1 MTTPTPTPSGLPIQR
16 TSRDPQVLRD
26 RLEQWL
32 RSTTGDPGATV
43 GELAGTDANGMS
55 SDTVLFR
62 ASWADREGN
71 HDDRLVARI
80 APDAADVPVFPSYDM
95 HAQFETIRLVHEL
108 TEAPVPTPLWCEP
121 DAGALGASFFVMRRV
136 DGQVPPDVLPYP
148 FGDNWLFDAAPADQR
163 RLQDTTV
170 DALAAVHSVEDAP
183 TVFTFLD
190 GRAVGDTPLRRHVT
204 HTRNLAGFVAAH
216 GPISPLIP
224 RGFDWLDRHWPARES
239 EPVLSWG
246 DSRIGNVIYADF
258 APAALLDWEMAG
270 LGPRE
275 LDVVWLFGS
284 HLVFQHLSEL
294 LGLPGM
300 PDFLRPDDV
309 CQHYATRTGHE
320 PRDLDFYL
328 VYAVLQWAIV
338 LTRTGQRQVHF
349 GEREAAADPD
359 DYVFHKELLRSLLT
373 D

>member
-1 MTTPTPTPSGLPIQR
+1 MTTPPTPAATPIQR
-16 TSRDPQVLRD
+16 TSRDPQVLRA
-26 RLEQWL
+26 RLETWL
-32 RSTTGDPGATV
+32 RTAVGDPGATADD
-43 GELAGTDANGMS
+43 LAGTAANGMS

-62 ASWADREGN
+62 ATWSDQDGT
-71 HDDRLVARI
+71 HDERLVARI

-95 HAQFETIRLVHEL
+95 RAQFETIRLVHEL
-108 TEAPVPTPLWCEP
+108 TDAPVPTPLWCEP
-121 DAGALGASFFVMRRV
+121 DPAALGAPFFVMRRV

-148 FGDNWLFDAAPADQR
+148 FGDNWLYDADPADQR
-163 RLQDTTV
+163 RLQDATV
-170 DALAAVHSVEDAP
+170 DALAAVHSIRDAA
-183 TVFTFLD
+183 TVFPFLD
-190 GRAVGDTPLRRHVT
+190 GRAEGDTPLRRHVA
-204 HTRNLAGFVAAH
+204 HTRNLANYVAAH
-216 GPISPLIP
+216 GPISALITD
-224 RGFDWLDRHWPARES
+224 GFEWLDRHWPDHES
-239 EPVLSWG
+239 GPVLSWG

-284 HLVFQHLSEL
+284 HLVFQHLTEL

-300 PDFLRPDDV
+300 PDFLRPGDV
-309 CQHYATRTGHE
+309 IERYAARTGHE